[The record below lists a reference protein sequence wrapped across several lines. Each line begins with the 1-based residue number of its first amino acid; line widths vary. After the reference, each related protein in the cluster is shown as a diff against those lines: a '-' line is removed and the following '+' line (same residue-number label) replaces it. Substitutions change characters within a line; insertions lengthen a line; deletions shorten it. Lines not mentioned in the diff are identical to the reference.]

1 MRQSI
6 YLHQSIVDVM
16 RCYGTLDEVV
26 NRILELGA
34 AGEFDILHKPPCPN
48 RTTAGRYEIEIT
60 EPNYLEMLEMFGPYS
75 SKVSIRR
82 IIYWFIENELYEE
95 YGWEPIS
102 EYKNKRKE
110 LLNKKL
116 SNALNE
122 MEKSKRYALGDMT
135 ESITAICEN
144 IKNLQEYLKNG

>member
-34 AGEFDILHKPPCPN
+34 AGEFDILHKPPCPS
-48 RTTAGRYEIEIT
+48 RATAGRYDIEIT
-60 EPNYLEMLEMFGPYS
+60 EPNYLELLQMYGPYS
-75 SKVSIRR
+75 SKISIRR
-82 IIYWFIENELYEE
+82 IIYWFIENEMYEE
-95 YGWEPIS
+95 YEWEPIA

-110 LLNKKL
+110 LLNKKISIAL
-116 SNALNE
+116 SEL
-122 MEKSKRYALGDMT
+122 EKSKRYAAADVAEML
-135 ESITAICEN
+135 SAICTN
-144 IKNLQEYLKNG
+144 IQNLQEYLKNG